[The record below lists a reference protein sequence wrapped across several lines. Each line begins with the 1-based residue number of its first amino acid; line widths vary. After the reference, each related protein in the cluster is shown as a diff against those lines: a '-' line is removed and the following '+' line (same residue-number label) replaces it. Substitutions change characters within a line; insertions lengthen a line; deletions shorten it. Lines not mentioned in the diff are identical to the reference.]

1 MKEANFKE
9 TEIGKIPVDWELF
22 TLKEISSVTRLAGYE
37 YSKYWKET
45 VNGEIIGLRGFNIG
59 KNKIIQRDLVYIS
72 DQLSK
77 KLIRSRLFINDIIY
91 PCVGTIGNAVV
102 ISENDKYH
110 IQQNIAKITPNTQKI
125 NPFYLS
131 HFLMSDFG
139 IKEIER
145 FNGSSSQP
153 NILVGSLRQY
163 NIFFPPLSEQEKIAE
178 VLSDTDLW
186 IESTEALLAKKRQ
199 IKKGAMQKLL
209 SPKDDWEVRKL
220 GEMVSLA
227 KSGGTPLSSNAKY
240 YDGEIPF
247 LSISDMTEQGKYLTR
262 TSKSV
267 SQEGIDNS
275 ASWVVPINSII
286 YSMYASVGFVSINKI
301 EMATSQAVINLIFK
315 PEYDLN
321 YMYYFL
327 TSIQIEVLQFVG
339 EGTQKNLNAQTV
351 KNLDIRIPKSLK
363 TQQEIAEILSSM
375 DLEIESLEN
384 RLQKARQIKQGMMQ
398 DLLTGKVRLGYLL
411 KN

>member
-9 TEIGKIPVDWELF
+9 TEIGKIPVDWEVEYLGENLAENPKYGINAASVPF
-22 TLKEISSVTRLAGYE
+22 NSNLPTYLRITDISDDGRYLNNSPVSVNNSE
-37 YSKYWKET
+37 SSKYFLEEGDLVFARTGASVGKT
-45 VNGEIIGLRGFNIG
+45 YLYNLNDGRLVYAGFLIKLKPDNQTLNSVFL
-59 KNKIIQRDLVYIS
+59 KYLTQNKFYKDWIIQNSMRTG
-72 DQLSK
+72 QPG
-77 KLIRSRLFINDIIY
+77 IN
-91 PCVGTIGNAVV
+91 G
-102 ISENDKYH
+102 
-110 IQQNIAKITPNTQKI
+110 IQ
-125 NPFYLS
+125 
-131 HFLMSDFG
+131 
-139 IKEIER
+139 IKSFQI
-145 FNGSSSQP
+145 P
-153 NILVGSLRQY
+153 L
-163 NIFFPPLSEQEKIAE
+163 PPLAEQEKIAE

-209 SPKDDWEVRKL
+209 SPKEDWEVKKL

-384 RLQKARQIKQGMMQ
+384 RLQKARQLKQGMMQ
-398 DLLTGKVRLGYLL
+398 DLLTGKVRLG
-411 KN
+411 